1 MDGCRF
7 SQATELDLMSTQA
20 QSLNDIPLFNGA
32 EPEIMR
38 RYMGRE
44 RWATHE
50 PGSLVV
56 DFDDVTTDVFFI
68 VSGAVRA
75 VVRTAG
81 GREVILGDLVAGQV
95 FGEMAAID
103 EAPRSASISVLNR
116 ASVVRMSGPTF
127 MELATQSPIIA
138 RRLLQILSERVRV
151 GNARLVEHSSLT
163 IRFRLYAQ
171 LLREARPRKAG
182 SDELIISPPPTQ
194 QILASR
200 IGGRRE
206 AVSREFA
213 DLLRQGVLIRTP
225 AALVIARPHWLRDA
239 IERELED

>member
-1 MDGCRF
+1 MTP
-7 SQATELDLMSTQA
+7 QAPALT
-20 QSLNDIPLFNGA
+20 DIPLFKGA
-32 EPEIMR
+32 EPEILR
-38 RYMGRE
+38 RFMGRE
-44 RWATHE
+44 SWAVHD

-68 VSGAVRA
+68 VTGAVRA

-95 FGEMAAID
+95 FGEMSAID

-116 ASVVRMSGPTF
+116 ACVARMSGATF
-127 MELATQSPIIA
+127 MELATQSPVVA
-138 RRLLQILSERVRV
+138 RRLMRILSERVRV

-163 IRFRLYAQ
+163 IRFRLYAE
-171 LLREARPRKAG
+171 LLREARPRKPG
-182 SDELIISPPPTQ
+182 GEELIISPPPTQ
-194 QILASR
+194 QILAGR

-206 AVSREFA
+206 AVSREVA
-213 DLLRQGVLIRTP
+213 ELLRQGILARTP
-225 AALVIARPHWLRDA
+225 SALVIAKPQWLRDA